1 MSVIQKQIIDLNNKV
16 DQLHEVV
23 ERLTEQIGILAA
35 QKPPSSS
42 KKEEINLMEPMIGRG
57 TELLGDSQSLRE
69 VSCSSIIDHKDIIKD
84 QESGHKSPSQSYY
97 SETYLP
103 PEIQIRRLTAQLTA
117 AYNRIAVLEEQLLAR
132 RIHH

>member
-1 MSVIQKQIIDLNNKV
+1 MSALQKQIIDLNSKV

-23 ERLTEQIGILAA
+23 ERLSEQIATLATQQA
-35 QKPPSSS
+35 PPPPNPDP
-42 KKEEINLMEPMIGRG
+42 KDNEPINISIVEPMISS
-57 TELLGDSQSLRE
+57 ESIQE
-69 VSCSSIIDHKDIIKD
+69 VSCSSVMAHKDIIED
-84 QESGHKSPSQSYY
+84 QNTSNTGGYAYY

>member
-1 MSVIQKQIIDLNNKV
+1 MSALQKQIIDLNNKV
-16 DQLHEVV
+16 DQLHEIV
-23 ERLTEQIGILAA
+23 EKLSQQITTLTEQ
-35 QKPPSSS
+35 QEPPPSRSDN
-42 KKEEINLMEPMIGRG
+42 ERIDINIVEPMIGS
-57 TELLGDSQSLRE
+57 DSLYDA
-69 VSCSSIIDHKDIIKD
+69 SCSSIIDHKDILKE
-84 QESGHKSPSQSYY
+84 QNNSGKTGSNAYY